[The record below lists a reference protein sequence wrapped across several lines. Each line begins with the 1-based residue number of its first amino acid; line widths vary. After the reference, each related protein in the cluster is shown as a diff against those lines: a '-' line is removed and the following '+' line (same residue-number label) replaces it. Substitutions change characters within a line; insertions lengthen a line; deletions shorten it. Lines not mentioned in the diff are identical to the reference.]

1 MLLNGIK
8 VVSFC
13 HFLQGPAADQYLA
26 DMGADVIKVEPLTG
40 AYERHW
46 SGANVYIE
54 GVSGFY
60 LCANRNKRSIAI
72 DLKSAEGKDVA
83 RKLIAQA
90 DVVLENFR
98 PGVFARL
105 GFDEAELARLNPTL
119 IFASASGFGS
129 SGPMVNKP
137 GQDLLVQARSG
148 LISVTGN
155 KASGPTPAGAAIVD
169 QHGGALLAMGIL
181 GALIRKIRDGKGTRV
196 EGSLLNAGIDLQGE
210 ALVNWFAGGIDRSV
224 LDREKSLATW
234 FHQAPYGVYPA
245 SDGHVVVSLCETPNL
260 ADAVDSDALRA
271 LVDNDRYEDRDAFAR
286 ALSEATRRFTM
297 AELEERFDA
306 NNVWWAP
313 IRYYD
318 ELLSDP
324 QIVHSEIFREVNVR
338 GRKIHLVN
346 HPNRYDGKVPELRV
360 LALEIGEHTR
370 EILEEHGYTQSDV
383 EHLLASKAVVASCED
398 ATTTK
403 GAA

>member
-26 DMGADVIKVEPLTG
+26 DMGAEVIKVEPLGG
-40 AYERHW
+40 AYERAW
-46 SGANVYIE
+46 SGASVYIE

-72 DLKSAEGKDVA
+72 DLKNPAGKEVA
-83 RKLIAQA
+83 RKLIQEA

-105 GFDEAELARLNPTL
+105 GFDDEELKRLNPTL

-129 SGPMVNKP
+129 SGPMLGKP

-155 KASGPTPAGAAIVD
+155 AASGPTPVGAAVVD
-169 QHGGALLAMGIL
+169 QHGGALLAMGVL
-181 GALIRKIRDGKGTRV
+181 GALVRKLREGKGTRV
-196 EGSLLNAGIDLQGE
+196 EGSLLNSGIDLQNE
-210 ALVNWFAGGIDRSV
+210 PLVNWFAGAIERNS
-224 LDREKSLATW
+224 LDRHKSLATW

-245 SDGHVVVSLCETPNL
+245 ADGHVVVSLCETPDL
-260 ADAVDSDALRA
+260 AEAVESAELRK
-271 LVDNDRYEDRDAFAR
+271 LIGLDRYEDRDAFAK
-286 ALSEATRRFTM
+286 ALAEATAKFTI
-297 AELEERFDA
+297 AELEERFDRH
-306 NNVWWAP
+306 NVWWAP
-313 IRYYD
+313 VKYYD
-318 ELLSDP
+318 ELLTDP
-324 QIVHSEIFREVNVR
+324 QIVHSEVFREVDVR
-338 GRKIHLVN
+338 GRRIHLVN
-346 HPNRYDGKVPELRV
+346 HPNRYDGKVPDLRV
-360 LALEIGEHTR
+360 LALDIGEHTR
-370 EILEEHGYTQSDV
+370 EILAEHGFGRAEIEQLFS
-383 EHLLASKAVVASCED
+383 SKAVTAPDEQSQ
-398 ATTTK
+398 K

>member
-8 VVSFC
+8 IVSFC

-40 AYERHW
+40 AYERAW
-46 SGANVYIE
+46 SGADVYVE

-72 DLKSAEGKDVA
+72 DLKSPSGKEVA
-83 RKLIAQA
+83 RKLIKEA

-105 GFDEAELARLNPTL
+105 GFDEEELKRLNPTL

-129 SGPMVNKP
+129 SGPLLGKP

-155 KASGPTPAGAAIVD
+155 PQGGPTPVGAAVVD

-181 GALIRKIRDGKGTRV
+181 GALVRRFREGKGTRV
-196 EGSLLNAGIDLQGE
+196 EGSLLNSGIDLQTE
-210 ALVNWFAGGIDRSV
+210 PLVNWFAGQIERKA
-224 LDREKSLATW
+224 LDRQKSLATW
-234 FHQAPYGVYPA
+234 FHQAPYGVYPTA
-245 SDGHVVVSLCETPNL
+245 DGHVVVSLCETKDL
-260 ADAVDSDALRA
+260 AEAVESDALRE
-271 LVDNDRYEDRDAFAR
+271 LVGRNRYEERDAFAE
-286 ALSEATRRFTM
+286 ALSQATAKYST
-297 AELEERFDA
+297 AELEERFDRH
-306 NNVWWAP
+306 NVWWAP
-313 IRYYD
+313 VNYYD
-318 ELLSDP
+318 DLLSDP
-324 QIVHSEIFREVNVR
+324 QLVHSEVFREVDVR

-360 LALEIGEHTR
+360 LALDIGEHTR
-370 EILEEHGYTQSDV
+370 EILAEHGFTPSEV
-383 EHLLASKAVVASCED
+383 EQLFASKAVTAPD
-398 ATTTK
+398 AGQPAK